1 MRELYRRLAVFLL
14 LFIALVCFFSVR
26 GSFVRLYAADM
37 GREYRSE
44 YSPSQGCSER
54 SRMGPFILVDHA
66 LPHHRRLH
74 RFEN

>member
-44 YSPSQGCSER
+44 YSPSQGLFGAQAAGGRFIR
-54 SRMGPFILVDHA
+54 SITPFRTIAGL
-66 LPHHRRLH
+66 
-74 RFEN
+74 